1 MLVCSLAERKRGM
14 KEMNGMSVNDLPQ
27 DIIVSKEDEELLK
40 FIETT
45 RPKIYV
51 VGTGGSGCNTLTRM
65 YQIGIEGVSF
75 IGMNTDVRHLV
86 KIKADKKILLGKKV
100 TKGMGAGSCPKVG
113 EEAAKESEGEIA
125 NALSEGTLVFVTCG
139 LGGGTGTG
147 SAAVIARKAKDNGA
161 LVVSVVTLPFTS
173 EGRHRMD
180 NALEGLERLRKNSDT
195 TIVIPNDKLLSI
207 APDLPLNTAFKIS
220 DEVLAGSVKGIAE
233 LITKAGL
240 VNLDMADLRTIL
252 SNAGCAVVGIGEA
265 SVEAKPESRAMIAV
279 ETALN
284 SPLLDVDISE
294 ADRALINVIGGEDM
308 TLKEAELMVAEV
320 SRRISPSSHIIW
332 GARIE
337 KTNKRSAIK
346 VLAVIAG
353 AKFPDYGRKNIA
365 GGVGGERGAPN
376 IEELD
381 LDLIN

>member
-1 MLVCSLAERKRGM
+1 
-14 KEMNGMSVNDLPQ
+14 MNGMSVNDLPQ
-27 DIIVSKEDEELLK
+27 DILVSKEDEELLK
-40 FIETT
+40 FIEAT

-65 YQIGIEGVSF
+65 YQIGIEGVNF

-100 TKGMGAGSCPKVG
+100 TKGMGAGSNPKVG

-353 AKFPDYGRKNIA
+353 AKFSDYGRKDIA
-365 GGVGGERGAPN
+365 KGAGNEKDTPN